1 MRIWAKIICD
11 QRIYNQTVR
20 EFTSLRS
27 FSNEE
32 IEDMVHV
39 LCQELDLSRPVLL
52 QKHYREFRQFQRL
65 TFKAPDFMEPISF
78 DRFEVELIKEKK
90 RQ

>member
-27 FSNEE
+27 FSNSE
-32 IEDMVHV
+32 IEHVVHE
-39 LCQELDLSRPVLL
+39 LCQELDLSRPVILR
-52 QKHYREFRQFQRL
+52 KHFNEFQQFQRIV
-65 TFKAPDFMEPISF
+65 FRPADFIEPIDF
-78 DRFEVELIKEKK
+78 DYFEIELIKEKK
-90 RQ
+90 KK